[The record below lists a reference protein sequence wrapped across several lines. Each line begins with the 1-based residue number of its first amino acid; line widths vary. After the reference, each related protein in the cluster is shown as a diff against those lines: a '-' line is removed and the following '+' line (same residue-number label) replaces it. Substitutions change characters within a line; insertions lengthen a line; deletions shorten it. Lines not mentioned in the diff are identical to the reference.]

1 LQEGAFVENRD
12 EERPDDIEAVG
23 AIVKAL
29 RPFSAEVRRR
39 IVDSALTLLGGA
51 ERRREAA
58 GETVGSGGVE
68 PQPEQVGEAATQ
80 TPRDVRELRNQ
91 KHPRTANEMAV
102 VAAYYLSRLAPPGI
116 RKDFITSA
124 DVTKYFEQAGFLQ
137 PGDPLMTLV
146 NAKNA
151 GYFDSLGSGKYRLN
165 PVGFNLVTHGLPR
178 KGEGGGE
185 APRLRPKRRAK
196 KAPRGPRPA
205 RKR

>member
-1 LQEGAFVENRD
+1 MEDRGQDG
-12 EERPDDIEAVG
+12 PDDIEAVG

-29 RPFSAEVRRR
+29 RPFSAEVRQR

-51 ERRREAA
+51 ERRRERAA
-58 GETVGSGGVE
+58 GETISPGEVGAE
-68 PQPEQVGEAATQ
+68 PRPEREGEPATQ
-80 TPRDVRELRNQ
+80 APRDIRELRDQ
-91 KHPRTANEMAV
+91 KQPRTANEMAV
-102 VAAYYLSRLAPPGI
+102 VAAYYLSRLAPSEI

-151 GYFDSLGSGKYRLN
+151 GYFDSLGGGKYRLN

-178 KGEGGGE
+178 KGEGGGG
-185 APRLRPKRRAK
+185 ARVRSKRRAK
-196 KAPRGPRPA
+196 KAPQGPRLA